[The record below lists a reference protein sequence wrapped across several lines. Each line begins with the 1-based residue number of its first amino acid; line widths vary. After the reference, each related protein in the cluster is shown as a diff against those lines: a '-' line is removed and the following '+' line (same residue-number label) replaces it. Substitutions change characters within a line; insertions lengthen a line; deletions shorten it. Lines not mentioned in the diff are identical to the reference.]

1 MKNKTLLATALF
13 LLSLPLW
20 AQDTANFVDLGF
32 SPDGK
37 TYMFGQYGV
46 QSDTLRPWADVYVI
60 DIASNNF
67 VPGGRINY
75 VHSESVRAG
84 YDGSGALYRVIARNT
99 ALADR
104 YNIGFLLQGPLFY
117 VSVDNGVPPDTE
129 TIEFPFDSAFRAT
142 LTSNTRDS
150 VGSSF
155 SINLERRT
163 GDGSVRRYTVGN
175 AGIKRPGVLS
185 YRISKVISS
194 PRNDALIFIIEMRKK
209 NSGGSTDISYMV
221 ETVKL

>member
-1 MKNKTLLATALF
+1 MKYKTLLAAALF
-13 LLSLPLW
+13 LLLLPLW
-20 AQDTANFVDLGF
+20 AQDTASFVDLGF
-32 SPDGK
+32 SPDGR

-84 YDGSGALYRVIARNT
+84 HDGSGALYRVIARNT

-117 VSVDNGVPPDTE
+117 VSVDNGMPADTE
-129 TIEFPFDSAFRAT
+129 TIEFPVDLSCRAVLTGSFRDPA
-142 LTSNTRDS
+142 
-150 VGSSF
+150 GSSF
-155 SINLERRT
+155 SINLERKT

-175 AGIKRPGVLS
+175 AGIRRPGILS
-185 YRISKVISS
+185 YKISKVISS
-194 PRNDALIFIIEMRKK
+194 PRNDALVFVIEMRKK
-209 NSGGSTDISYMV
+209 NSSGSTDISYMV